1 MYDLKSISMS
11 YPYSLP
17 QFRPWPSCAINS
29 IRMEA
34 HKNSSKIAKL
44 SQDQN
49 HIEDLQINQKI
60 KKTIIWDLKRKRRY
74 LDRKIRSLSNISH
87 KGKIFTDLDKNRKN
101 GSNSGKLCTF
111 LLISLI
117 NMLIIVIKEY
127 FNDFSS

>member
-1 MYDLKSISMS
+1 MSDLKAISMS

-17 QFRPWPSCAINS
+17 KIRPWPSCAIHS
-29 IRMEA
+29 IRMES

-44 SQDQN
+44 SKDQK
-49 HIEDLQINQKI
+49 HIQDLQINQKI

-87 KGKIFTDLDKNRKN
+87 KGQIFTDLDKNRKKM
-101 GSNSGKLCTF
+101 GAISGKLCTF

-117 NMLIIVIKEY
+117 NMFIIV
-127 FNDFSS
+127 N